1 MTPPDPTSHMTDR
14 MSLSFLLFPRWGS
27 WGGSGRHAVLAT
39 KSKLMLLDFP
49 VYTDEFK
56 HVLRL
61 LYKLNAFYIL
71 PSLKTNLVLR
81 ALLSLAYSETM
92 PYGAVRNQ

>member
-1 MTPPDPTSHMTDR
+1 M
-14 MSLSFLLFPRWGS
+14 LFEQE
-27 WGGSGRHAVLAT
+27 HVVLAT